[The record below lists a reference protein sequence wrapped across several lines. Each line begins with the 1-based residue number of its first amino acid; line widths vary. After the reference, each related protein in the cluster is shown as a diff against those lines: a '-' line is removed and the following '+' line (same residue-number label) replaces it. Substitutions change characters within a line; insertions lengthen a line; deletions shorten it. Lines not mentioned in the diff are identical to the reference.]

1 MDSCISDFHS
11 AQEHGH
17 RHGGHGYVL
26 LAGDEDELL
35 AAERAD
41 GGQNFQRACL
51 PKGIRCSLP
60 AFIRSPGSS
69 RCLWQGH
76 PFPLG
81 TDNLS
86 SPRCTEDQEFKRVA
100 CHAGLCL
107 EFRQELWQFFIGREA
122 W

>member
-1 MDSCISDFHS
+1 MSDFHS

-26 LAGDEDELL
+26 LAGDEDEPL
-35 AAERAD
+35 AGKRAD
-41 GGQNFQRACL
+41 GGQNFQRAFTQGY
-51 PKGIRCSLP
+51 PMFFASFHSFAGDRP
-60 AFIRSPGSS
+60 DAFGKVN
-69 RCLWQGH
+69 L
-76 PFPLG
+76 FPLG

-107 EFRQELWQFFIGREA
+107 EFRQELWQFFIG
-122 W
+122 